1 MGGRRAA
8 AAAVLSDPTAH
19 LSDSREHKVG
29 DLNASRGP
37 QVSMRR
43 EEEGEEKERGACNCR

>member
-8 AAAVLSDPTAH
+8 TAAVLSDPTAH